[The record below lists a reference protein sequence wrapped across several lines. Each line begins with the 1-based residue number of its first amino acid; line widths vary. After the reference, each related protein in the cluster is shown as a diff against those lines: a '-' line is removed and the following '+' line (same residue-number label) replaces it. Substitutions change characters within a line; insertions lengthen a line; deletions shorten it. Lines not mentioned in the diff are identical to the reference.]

1 MVRKQ
6 FPEQVVTRCWELEP
20 AGRAALT
27 GEGSGR
33 AEGPGKERRHVGR
46 SWGIVASRNEQEPQL
61 DDQ

>member
-6 FPEQVVTRCWELEP
+6 FPEQVVTRCWELES

-33 AEGPGKERRHVGR
+33 AECPGKERGTWEGPGASWLPGTYR
-46 SWGIVASRNEQEPQL
+46 SPN
-61 DDQ
+61 